1 MVGTFLGLDQHLKA
15 HQKAEDVFAAIVVN
29 DAFVS
34 DQGTAPRQRRLNLP
48 ISAFLVRLGR
58 AQELR
63 TTIEQLLTS
72 FPNLR
77 LTSFL
82 AYATFAFFTAEL
94 SAAGLA
100 ALAGWRSIRLLAA
113 GSA

>member
-58 AQELR
+58 AKSSAR
-63 TTIEQLLTS
+63 
-72 FPNLR
+72 R
-77 LTSFL
+77 LNNC
-82 AYATFAFFTAEL
+82 
-94 SAAGLA
+94 
-100 ALAGWRSIRLLAA
+100 
-113 GSA
+113 